1 MSNAIDVHKAK
12 TITVKEYGDFQ
23 TPLNLCNSI
32 CSIVKNE
39 NFKPTIL
46 VEPSCGKGNFIVS
59 ALEMFPTIKTVLA
72 IEVQEFYKE
81 ELLDNL
87 ALSSVDIS
95 KIKIIFILS
104 SFFSLDFKSIFE
116 KNNIEPQKEL
126 FLVLGNPPWVTNSFL
141 GTIPSNNIPIKSN
154 KISKLKSLDALTGK
168 SNFDISETFIT
179 VLFNYFMDKKF
190 ILAMVCKTASSHSIL
205 RNYNVN
211 AGIFTYQSF
220 LFDAKKHFGIS
231 ASANVFVIKKSK
243 KFDERELFCSVF
255 NLDSPKVH
263 LYKYGYTRKNFVSN
277 IDLYNAYNDLE
288 GEFPYQWRQGVKHDA
303 SSILILEKLASG
315 LYKNKLN
322 EIIELEDDLIFPFL
336 KSSDIKMPIIQ
347 NSRFY
352 ILLTQQ
358 RLGENSW
365 DKLQLYPKCW
375 NYLQSNVH
383 YFAKRKSKI
392 YTNQDKFSIFG
403 IGDYSFKPY
412 KIVVSGFYK
421 KLSFSLTL
429 QIENKSVMV
438 DDTCYTLSFDSIAE
452 ALLVW
457 ILLNS
462 NISKE
467 FFSSIAFLESKRPY
481 TKDLLK
487 RLHLRKLISK
497 LPDLE
502 VKKIFNS
509 TLSTT
514 HLITFNE
521 LLAFK
526 GNLQ

>member
-1 MSNAIDVHKAK
+1 MSNAIEVPKAK
-12 TITVKEYGDFQ
+12 AVSVKEYGDFQ
-23 TPLNLCNSI
+23 TPSNLCNSI
-32 CSIVKNE
+32 CSIIKND
-39 NFKPTIL
+39 NFEPTIL

-59 ALEMFPTIKTVLA
+59 ALEMFPTIKIVLA
-72 IEVQEFYKE
+72 IEVQEFYKD

-87 ALSSVDIS
+87 ALSSIDLS
-95 KIKIIFILS
+95 KIKIVFILS
-104 SFFSLDFKSIFE
+104 SFFAIDFKSIFE
-116 KNNIEPQKEL
+116 KNNIDPNKEQ
-126 FLVLGNPPWVTNSFL
+126 FLILGNPPWVTNSFL
-141 GTIPSNNIPIKSN
+141 GTITSNNIPIKSN
-154 KISKLKSLDALTGK
+154 KVSKLKSLDALTGK

-179 VLFNYFMDKKF
+179 VLFNNFIDKEF
-190 ILAMVCKTASSHSIL
+190 ILALVCKTATSQSL
-205 RNYNVN
+205 LKNRYVN
-211 AGIFTYQSF
+211 AGRFSYHSF

-231 ASANVFVIKKSK
+231 ATANVFVIKKSK
-243 KFDERELFCSVF
+243 KNDEQELYCSVF
-255 NLDSPKVH
+255 NLDSPKLQ
-263 LYKYGYTRKNFVSN
+263 LYNYGYTKSNFVSN
-277 IDLYNAYNDLE
+277 IDLYNTCNDLE

-303 SSILILEKLASG
+303 SSILILEKLDSG

-322 EIIELEDDLIFPFL
+322 KIIELEDDLIFPFL
-336 KSSDIKMPIIQ
+336 NSSDIKKPIIQ

-358 RLGENSW
+358 RLGEDSR
-365 DKLQLYPKCW
+365 DKSLLYPKCW
-375 NYLQSNVH
+375 NYLQSNAQ

-429 QIENKSVMV
+429 QIENKPVMV

-452 ALLVW
+452 AILVW

-462 NISKE
+462 SNSKE
-467 FFSSIAFLESKRPY
+467 FFRSITFLESKRPY
-481 TKDLLK
+481 TKDSLR

-502 VKKIFNS
+502 LKKIFNS
-509 TLSTT
+509 TVSTT

-521 LLAFK
+521 LLTIK
-526 GNLQ
+526 RRLQ